1 VREQVLDLELE
12 ENHCSHVPHA
22 PPRLERG
29 HHVPPPVAVAVIRP
43 KTTVQLVLKIW
54 LQLQYTIPVFQRYG
68 WSYGWCGGK
77 LIVSMTAFILL
88 WKNPDVS
95 GSYSGLVRMHVYL
108 VQSTCVG
115 VK

>member
-43 KTTVQLVLKIW
+43 KTTTVQLVLKIW
-54 LQLQYTIPVFQRYG
+54 LQLQYTIPVFQ
-68 WSYGWCGGK
+68 WYGWCGGK